1 MQTTFASVL
10 AVTAILAPIASAFS
24 ITNCVTG
31 QYTNFGQ
38 SGNGKCKNFNA
49 GTSLAYDSNKGLT
62 LTAFQGTDC
71 QGPSFTTT
79 VQNSCQGAPFTV
91 LSVKAE

>member
-10 AVTAILAPIASAFS
+10 AAAAVLASTASAFS

-31 QYTNFGQ
+31 QYKNFGEA
-38 SGNGKCKNFNA
+38 GNKKCQNFNA
-49 GTSLAYDSNKGLT
+49 GNSLTYDSNKGLT

-71 QGPSFTTT
+71 QGASFRTT
-79 VQNSCQGAPFTV
+79 VQNACQGAPFTV
-91 LSVKAE
+91 LSVIAE